1 MPAVTIL
8 DPSIALDDAIRMY
21 PSSDGLLYTH
31 VSVLFPCDRSIVI
44 FPALPS
50 HAYSDFEQRLMDIA
64 MAGDDEMHLGRC
76 TLLHC

>member
-44 FPALPS
+44 FPVC
-50 HAYSDFEQRLMDIA
+50 HHTDIA